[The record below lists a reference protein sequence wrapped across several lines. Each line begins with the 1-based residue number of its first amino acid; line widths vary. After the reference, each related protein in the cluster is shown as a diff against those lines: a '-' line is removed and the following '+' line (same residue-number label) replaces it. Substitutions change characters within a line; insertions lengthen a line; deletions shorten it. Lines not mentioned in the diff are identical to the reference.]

1 MSGRL
6 LRNGRNSGQRISLA
20 SPTKDDK
27 EDVHSEPDETETFP
41 PEDLPKKKK
50 KMCTTKAEA
59 HSIQKKAIRRSGGV
73 AQKQDVAIAQNP
85 AAHLAIYHYP
95 RLKIDIQT
103 CCSGSLNFSLS
114 SLRLAID
121 IRGNDISNHVFLT
134 IGIEML

>member
-20 SPTKDDK
+20 LPTKDDK
-27 EDVHSEPDETETFP
+27 EDVHPKPDDTETFP
-41 PEDLPKKKK
+41 PEDLPKKKN
-50 KMCTTKAEA
+50 KMCTSKAEA

-73 AQKQDVAIAQNP
+73 AQKQDVAIAQNH
-85 AAHLAIYHYP
+85 AAHLTIYHYL

-121 IRGNDISNHVFLT
+121 IRGDHISNHVFLT
-134 IGIEML
+134 IGVEML

>member
-41 PEDLPKKKK
+41 PEDLPKKK

-121 IRGNDISNHVFLT
+121 IRGDHISNHVFLT
-134 IGIEML
+134 IGVEML

>member
-20 SPTKDDK
+20 LPTKDDK
-27 EDVHSEPDETETFP
+27 EDVH
-41 PEDLPKKKK
+41 PKKKN
-50 KMCTTKAEA
+50 KMCTSKAEA

-73 AQKQDVAIAQNP
+73 AQKQDVAIAQNH
-85 AAHLAIYHYP
+85 AAHLAIYHYL
-95 RLKIDIQT
+95 RLKIHIQT
-103 CCSGSLNFSLS
+103 CSLGSFNFSLS

-121 IRGNDISNHVFLT
+121 IRSNDISNHVFLT